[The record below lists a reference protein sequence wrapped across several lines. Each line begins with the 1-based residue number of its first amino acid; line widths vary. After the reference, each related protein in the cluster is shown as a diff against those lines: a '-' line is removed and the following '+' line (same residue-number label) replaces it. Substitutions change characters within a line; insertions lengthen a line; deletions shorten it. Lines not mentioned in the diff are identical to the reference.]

1 MELVGLDFS
10 HLDTCVGGF
19 QYLLVINLPGKPKST
34 QPVTKKLKL
43 QLRNY
48 LTTTYCDSEWQGK
61 STMNKVVS
69 LRTGYSNS
77 CLNHATSEDFAPHQ
91 QVKWMNQLIISL
103 LKTLE
108 STERRSCRNHVTKVV
123 HVYYCTTDLSTGYAS
138 NFLLFG

>member
-1 MELVGLDFS
+1 MKLVGLDFL

-19 QYLLVINLPGKPKST
+19 QYLLVINFPGKPKST

-48 LTTTYCDSEWQGK
+48 LTTTYCDLEWHGK

-77 CLNHATSEDFAPHQ
+77 CLNHASEVD
-91 QVKWMNQLIISL
+91 
-103 LKTLE
+103 E
-108 STERRSCRNHVTKVV
+108 
-123 HVYYCTTDLSTGYAS
+123 LSHY
-138 NFLLFG
+138 